1 MLPVIL
7 FCLALTVQEETV
19 QIEKDR
25 MKSGGMYEYGATWSC
40 RRTVPCCFLCW
51 LPSSV
56 GKSTFSELSVAFSM
70 AVVNSTFRNINV
82 ILSFDI
88 LFFLM
93 AGCWIHG
100 KVPTRNWV
108 KGSKNIMK
116 SLLGSCLYVSSGI
129 SLNFLFY
136 FNFHVSKLVQ
146 NKRGKKSV
154 SWDWLYFWWLQKGSL
169 CSKTAQFSLW
179 VPPDEEECLPEAE
192 TSSLPPMHVVSR
204 AS

>member
-1 MLPVIL
+1 MWY
-7 FCLALTVQEETV
+7 FHLTSCFSWWLGVGLV
-19 QIEKDR
+19 LKD
-25 MKSGGMYEYGATWSC
+25 
-40 RRTVPCCFLCW
+40 
-51 LPSSV
+51 
-56 GKSTFSELSVAFSM
+56 
-70 AVVNSTFRNINV
+70 
-82 ILSFDI
+82 
-88 LFFLM
+88 
-93 AGCWIHG
+93 HG

-179 VPPDEEECLPEAE
+179 VPPDEEDCLPEAE

-204 AS
+204 ASLGAIATGHEIALLQWSNCWFFLNDTLERDQRGFFPIGMGEHILP